1 MCRVTMA
8 GRRRDD
14 GGASNGA
21 ARRQRGWLGKFGD
34 AFRGVAVAVRGHVSF
49 AAHLPAAAAAV
60 ALGGF
65 LGLDAGEWCLVTL
78 AIGGV
83 LGAEAFN
90 TAIEELAKAVGT
102 YPDDGIRDAL
112 DVASGGVLVAV
123 TTAVVVGLVLFVPKI
138 LALVG

>member
-1 MCRVTMA
+1 MA
-8 GRRRDD
+8 ARGVDD
-14 GGASNGA
+14 GGSLDRGP
-21 ARRQRGWLGKFGD
+21 RRPRGWIGKFAD

-60 ALGGF
+60 ALGAC
-65 LGLDAGEWCLVTL
+65 LGLDAGEWCLVAL

-123 TTAVVVGLVLFVPKI
+123 TAAVVVGLVLFVPKL
-138 LALVG
+138 LALAGWS

>member
-1 MCRVTMA
+1 MRVVKQ
-8 GRRRDD
+8 R
-14 GGASNGA
+14 
-21 ARRQRGWLGKFGD
+21 RGWLGKFAD

-60 ALGGF
+60 ALGAV
-65 LGLDAGEWCLVTL
+65 LGLDATEWCLVAL

-83 LGAEAFN
+83 LGAEALN

-123 TTAVVVGLVLFVPKI
+123 TTAVVVGLVIFVPK
-138 LALVG
+138 LVALVR

>member
-1 MCRVTMA
+1 VKQR
-8 GRRRDD
+8 
-14 GGASNGA
+14 
-21 ARRQRGWLGKFGD
+21 RGWLRKFGD
-34 AFRGVAVAVRGHVSF
+34 AFRGVAIAVRGHVSF
-49 AAHLPAAAAAV
+49 AAHLPAAAAAI
-60 ALGGF
+60 ALGAA
-65 LGLDAGEWCLVTL
+65 LGLDAGEWCLVAL

-90 TAIEELAKAVGT
+90 TAIEELARAVGT

-123 TTAVVVGLVLFVPKI
+123 TAAVIVGLLLFVPKL